1 MRRSGAPYDD
11 DDEDDEDEDEEDEE
25 DEDDADAVAD
35 ADADAVEGAVAR
47 IAAEDAVGVGPAAR
61 AAAYEAAMRLL
72 ATGSSSRRLLKSMS
86 SSLISSE
93 SGVERF
99 RLRGSNLSDLS

>member
-1 MRRSGAPYDD
+1 MRRSGAPHDD

-25 DEDDADAVAD
+25 EAD
-35 ADADAVEGAVAR
+35 ADADAVEGAVAH

-86 SSLISSE
+86 SSLISS
-93 SGVERF
+93 
-99 RLRGSNLSDLS
+99 DLGRCFLAAHKHICQISRWRV

>member
-11 DDEDDEDEDEEDEE
+11 DDDDDEDEDEEDEE
-25 DEDDADAVAD
+25 DAD
-35 ADADAVEGAVAR
+35 ADADADAGAVAR
-47 IAAEDAVGVGPAAR
+47 TAAEDAVGVGPAAR